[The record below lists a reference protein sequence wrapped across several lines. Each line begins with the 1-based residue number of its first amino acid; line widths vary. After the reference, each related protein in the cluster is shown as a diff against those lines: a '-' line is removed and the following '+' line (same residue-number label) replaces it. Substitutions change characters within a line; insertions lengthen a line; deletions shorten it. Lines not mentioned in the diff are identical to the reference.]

1 MAPPLLSSF
10 GSAMTQA
17 SVGVAV
23 VGTGFGQ
30 KIHIPG
36 LKAHHRTE
44 VVAVYHR
51 DRTQAQTVAERHGIP
66 HACDTLEAI
75 VALPQVQAVSV
86 ATPPFAHYAMAET
99 VLKAGKHLLLEKPTA
114 LNVQEARQL
123 YSLAQ
128 QQQVAAVMD
137 FEFRFI
143 PAWQRLAELLQAGYV
158 GQTRLIKID
167 WIAGSRANPE
177 RAWNWYARKDQGG
190 GALGSIGS
198 HAFDYVAWLFGPVK
212 RLSAHL
218 STTIPRRPDPV
229 SGTDKPV
236 DSDDT
241 CSISLELVD
250 GTPVQITLS
259 AVALAG
265 RGHWVEIYGDQG
277 TLVLGNP
284 NQKDYIH
291 GFTLA
296 GSQMGAPLAPLEIP
310 DRLAFPKLYDDGRL
324 APFVRVVDHWMAC
337 IDQQRPQAPSLAE
350 GVYSQLLMD
359 LTHQAHD
366 QQTWVTVPH
375 QSG

>member
-1 MAPPLLSSF
+1 
-10 GSAMTQA
+10 MTQA

-123 YSLAQ
+123 HSLAQ
-128 QQQVAAVMD
+128 QQQVVAVMD

-167 WIAGSRANPE
+167 WIAGSRANPK
-177 RAWNWYARKDQGG
+177 RAWNWYARKDKGG

-198 HAFDYVAWLFGPVK
+198 HTFDYVAWLFGPVK

-218 STTIPRRPDPV
+218 SNTIPRRPDPI

-337 IDQQRPQAPSLAE
+337 IDQQRPLAPSLAE

-359 LTHQAHD
+359 LTHQAHN